1 MSLPNDPKE
10 REEYPLITGVWDYF
24 PLALQAI
31 AHVSYKGNEQHNPG
45 QPLHWDRTKSTDHAN
60 KFGRHFMQRGTLD
73 SDGTRHLAKAA
84 WRILAMLQ
92 EECERQRSII
102 QHADKREVLRRHAN
116 DVLDGCN
123 FGGTD

>member
-1 MSLPNDPKE
+1 MSLPTDPKE
-10 REEYPLITGVWDYF
+10 REEYPVITGVWDYF

-31 AHVSYKGNEQHNPG
+31 AHVSYKGNQQHNPG
-45 QPLHWDRTKSTDHAN
+45 QPLHWDRSKSTDHAN

-73 SDGTRHLAKAA
+73 SDDTRHLAKAA

-92 EECERQRSII
+92 EECEREMCAGQSKSDI
-102 QHADKREVLRRHAN
+102 LRRYST
-116 DVLDGCN
+116 DVMR